1 MSKAIDDEDAAPVQP
16 TIAPTAPDWDEMFT
30 HVYARLKAMASR
42 QLGRH
47 HAATL
52 QTTALVHEA
61 YLRMRKAGGLQ
72 FAEREQFFA
81 YAARAMR
88 HLLLDRARDRLRATD
103 GAIAITLDG
112 EDTRLSV
119 NGAEEA
125 LALDEALTSLAS
137 SNPRAGKIV
146 EMRYF
151 AGLSL
156 EQTAAVLGVA
166 RTTVDR
172 DWRFARAWL
181 NARLDSAAT

>member
-1 MSKAIDDEDAAPVQP
+1 MSITMVDVDTAPGQADGKP
-16 TIAPTAPDWDEMFT
+16 AMPDWDALFT

-61 YLRMRKAGGLQ
+61 YLRMRKAGGLK
-72 FAEREQFFA
+72 FEEREQFFA

-103 GAIAITLDG
+103 GAIAVPLESD
-112 EDTRLSV
+112 DPRLSV
-119 NGAEEA
+119 DGAEEA
-125 LALDEALTSLAS
+125 IALDAALTALAKTH
-137 SNPRAGKIV
+137 PRAAKVV
-146 EMRYF
+146 ELRYF
-151 AGLSL
+151 GGLSL
-156 EQTAAVLGVA
+156 EQTADVLGVA

-181 NARLDSAAT
+181 NAGFTDPAP